1 MVFGNIILCLGQFTK
16 KLDVTPQA
24 IHSAILGSSRRSSGN
39 SGKNHHYNLC
49 HHPNF
54 RQCHNLHHLH
64 HLCFQQATNH
74 DQGHDNSDDNDDDD
88 NGNNDNHNNDN
99 GNYDDKDDV
108 WTDDNDAYV
117 RSQWSEV
124 ERRQRRQRW
133 QLHVLPGW
141 MSSSSFSFSSSSW
154 PCYQCHAAGAS
165 LGASHDPRK
174 LSRESLQGGLVHD
187 INSNLVAPGK
197 MTMMMMMMTMMI
209 TMMIMMIM
217 TRISARRPCPWYQ

>member
-74 DQGHDNSDDNDDDD
+74 DHGHDNSDDNDDDD

-99 GNYDDKDDV
+99 GNYDDNDDV
-108 WTDDNDAYV
+108 
-117 RSQWSEV
+117 
-124 ERRQRRQRW
+124 
-133 QLHVLPGW
+133 
-141 MSSSSFSFSSSSW
+141 
-154 PCYQCHAAGAS
+154 
-165 LGASHDPRK
+165 
-174 LSRESLQGGLVHD
+174 
-187 INSNLVAPGK
+187 
-197 MTMMMMMMTMMI
+197 
-209 TMMIMMIM
+209 
-217 TRISARRPCPWYQ
+217 